1 MKDLKLARKRGLDE
15 SKLNEVIC
23 IIAKG
28 KTLSPKYRDHV
39 LIANYKGLRECHIA
53 PDWLLVYERRD
64 VLRIGFN
71 FPFAFAYRRGC
82 SVVSPVIACK
92 LIIHG
97 CVQDSRTEILEFAGK
112 SLFL

>member
-1 MKDLKLARKRGLDE
+1 MTYSIEFTHQYLKDLKLARKRGLDE

-53 PDWLLVYERRD
+53 PDWLLVYERKD
-64 VLRIGFN
+64 VLRI
-71 FPFAFAYRRGC
+71 
-82 SVVSPVIACK
+82 VTLV
-92 LIIHG
+92 
-97 CVQDSRTEILEFAGK
+97 RTGTH
-112 SLFL
+112 SDLF